1 MPTSRTAQL
10 AGGRCP
16 IGTRRDPIG
25 SATIGDMTTIADRYR
40 KLADAFEAKVAA
52 VSPGDWSNQSPC
64 TDWTARDVVGHV
76 VDVHGM
82 MLKPLDRRLRGGP
95 SVEEDPLAA
104 FRSARADVEEV
115 LDDPQ
120 LAGTDYEGQFGQTK
134 VERTIDQFLGF
145 DLVVHG
151 WDLARATGQDETID
165 PEEMAT
171 ISSAFAGMGD
181 TMRQYGVTGP
191 EVPVR
196 EEASE
201 QDRFLAQLGRQA

>member
-1 MPTSRTAQL
+1 MTA
-10 AGGRCP
+10 
-16 IGTRRDPIG
+16 
-25 SATIGDMTTIADRYR
+25 IADRYR

-52 VSPGDWSNQSPC
+52 VSPDDWSNQSPC
-64 TDWTARDVVGHV
+64 TEWTARDVVGHV

-82 MLKPLDRRLRGGP
+82 MLKPLDRTLRSGP
-95 SVEEDPLAA
+95 SVEQDPLGA

-115 LDDPQ
+115 LADPH
-120 LAGTDYEGQFGQTK
+120 LAGTEYDGQLGRTK
-134 VERTIDQFLGF
+134 VESSIDQFLGF

-171 ISSAFAGMGD
+171 ISKAFAGMGD

-191 EVPVR
+191 EVPVPQG
-196 EEASE
+196 ASD
-201 QDRFLAQLGRQA
+201 QDRFLAQLGRQP